1 MAVLITNGFMQ
12 RGLSGVGDVNR
23 VQAWICL
30 LSVIGALHWLLFGL
44 FFFLIFFFFFL
55 IRFDNAGPSK
65 G

>member
-44 FFFLIFFFFFL
+44 FFFLIFFFFFNQ
-55 IRFDNAGPSK
+55 I
-65 G
+65 